1 MAPVLDEVVSE
12 HGADVS
18 IAAVNRIRTGGVA
31 GFFCREE
38 YEVLVE
44 APAEDED
51 PVLGSDDRRR
61 PRRATRGG
69 MVDLRVGD
77 DEPEFRNL
85 LEEHLRD
92 TEETAHLR
100 GARDQAARGRRG
112 RRGRPAAPPAPQP
125 VPPAVAD
132 AMAEVGEPV
141 VDLDPEPIT
150 PTFVEPTPAAEHIL
164 DDDAPTA
171 GAPTAPIEAEP
182 TTTVVVE
189 APEGIDGEPDA
200 GIEAEPTVAP
210 EPVPVIS
217 VPKRG
222 PRSTSFWMRL
232 YRLRRELDT
241 YLPPTNDVTAV
252 VGPLV
257 HTMPVIRNLQ
267 CEAGLPAESV
277 IVLTPRAEVVSEPS
291 WCLVR
296 SGQQMLEAI
305 DDRRDQPAVL
315 AIDVD
320 IELPVWV
327 EPLLTR
333 LRHHG
338 LGVTRYLLGD
348 VDQIEILLHHRGA
361 SNGAFMIDI
370 SRPLQPED
378 LVELI
383 DRRLPIATVA
393 GVSLNAEL
401 LLAMRSQR
409 LEGTRLDDG

>member
-1 MAPVLDEVVSE
+1 MVSE
-12 HGADVS
+12 HGADVG

-38 YEVLVE
+38 YEVLV
-44 APAEDED
+44 AESTKEED
-51 PVLGSDDRRR
+51 PVLGSDDRG
-61 PRRATRGG
+61 RGRG
-69 MVDLRVGD
+69 RQRGAMVDLRVGD

-100 GARDQAARGRRG
+100 GARDDAARGRRRP
-112 RRGRPAAPPAPQP
+112 RRPSVPPAPVAEDAAP
-125 VPPAVAD
+125 ELDPAVGLDLDPGPSAPTPASFPTVD
-132 AMAEVGEPV
+132 PV
-141 VDLDPEPIT
+141 VDLDHRPDPEDTTAVVEPETLLDTPLDRIEPEP
-150 PTFVEPTPAAEHIL
+150 V
-164 DDDAPTA
+164 
-171 GAPTAPIEAEP
+171 AEP
-182 TTTVVVE
+182 
-189 APEGIDGEPDA
+189 D
-200 GIEAEPTVAP
+200 
-210 EPVPVIS
+210 PVPVIT

-232 YRLRRELDT
+232 YRLRRELDSH
-241 YLPPTNDVTAV
+241 LPPTNDVTAV

-305 DDRRDQPAVL
+305 DERRDQPAVL

-338 LGVTRYLLGD
+338 LGVTRYLLAD

-378 LVELI
+378 LVELV

-393 GVSLNAEL
+393 GVSINAEL